1 MEYGVNEERK
11 MVQVELTS
19 KDIDTLW
26 DILQNTLQELRWE
39 IAFTHKMD
47 IVKFLQN
54 RREFIENFIQR
65 LQKVKESET
74 GKA

>member
-1 MEYGVNEERK
+1 MA
-11 MVQVELTS
+11 QVELTS
-19 KDIDTLW
+19 KDIDALR
-26 DILQNTLQELRWE
+26 DILQNTLSELRWE
-39 IAFTHKMD
+39 IAFTHKKD

-54 RREFIENFIQR
+54 RREFIEDFIQR